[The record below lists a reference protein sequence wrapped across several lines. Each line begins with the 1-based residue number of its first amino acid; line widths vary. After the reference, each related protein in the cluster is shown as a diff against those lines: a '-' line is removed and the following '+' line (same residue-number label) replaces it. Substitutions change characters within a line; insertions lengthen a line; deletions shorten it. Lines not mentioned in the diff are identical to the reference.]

1 MTVLYSNDF
10 ESGDSNPAAGWTTL
24 DGSGMQVFK
33 ASVVSL
39 VAPRGTRVIG
49 RNAVGDAATC
59 DAVASPIENQ
69 AMRIACRVNDIANLR
84 IAGPILRVQS
94 KFKHYRFLLESD
106 GANVT
111 GRIVKY
117 DSGSYP
123 LATSAA
129 VAAATGDVIHIE
141 VYAIGSALSMY
152 FWKAEQSKP
161 ETPNVSATD
170 TAYPTGLV
178 GLMKFGASGVY
189 GVADDVVI
197 TDSAGGEDFFYAPDT
212 TPPTLSAPSAIQ
224 TGPST
229 ATVGATTDEGNGT
242 LYVVVTL
249 ASTQPSVA
257 QIKAGQN
264 SSGTAAVFA
273 TSATVNSTGAKT
285 FGITGLTAS
294 TTYYA
299 HLVHTDAAG
308 NDSNRVTSSSF
319 TTSAADTTPPVL
331 TNPVGTATGTTT
343 ATTGA
348 TTDEG
353 NGTLYAVVT
362 LLATPPTAIQI
373 KAGQNSS
380 GTSAAFAG
388 SVSINSGG
396 AKTIGA
402 TGLTASTLYYAHLVH
417 TDASGNNSNIVSS
430 SSFTTSA
437 AGDTTPPN
445 LSSPVGTATGP
456 STATVGATTDEGSGI
471 MYAVVTS
478 SATPPSAAQVLAGQ
492 TNTGASASWG
502 DNITVS
508 SIGAK
513 TLSAT
518 GLAPSTTY
526 YAYVMHRDAAGNN
539 SAVAASSS
547 FTTSA
552 APAGRITTPPLK
564 NNTGTLLA
572 NISGWTVN
580 VFNSTTGAF
589 VVQKTGLSTDSSG
602 VITFTDAAVVTGTTY
617 AYECAHDTYGRR
629 CPTALAS

>member
-1 MTVLYSNDF
+1 MTVLYSSDF

-24 DGSGMQVFK
+24 NGSGMQVFQ

-39 VAPRGTRVIG
+39 VAPRGTRIIG
-49 RNAVGDAATC
+49 RNSLGDSATC
-59 DAVASPIENQ
+59 NAVASPIGNQ
-69 AMRIACRVNDIANLR
+69 AMRMAYRVNSMADLR
-84 IAGPILRVQS
+84 IVGPMLRTQS
-94 KFKHYRFLLESD
+94 NIRHYRFLLESD
-106 GANVT
+106 GTNLT

-117 DSGSYP
+117 DNGSFT
-123 LATSAA
+123 LATSPGI
-129 VAAATGDVIHIE
+129 AAATGDVIHIE
-141 VYAIGSALSMY
+141 AYAIGSTLSMY
-152 FWKAEQSKP
+152 FWKAGQSKP
-161 ETPNVSATD
+161 VSPNVTVTD
-170 TAYPTGLV
+170 TSYPTGLI
-178 GLMKFGASGVY
+178 GLIKTGSSGY
-189 GVADDVVI
+189 GLADDVVI
-197 TDSAGGEDFFYAPDT
+197 TDGAGGEDFFYAPDT

-224 TGPST
+224 TGQST

-308 NDSNRVTSSSF
+308 NDSNRVTSPSF

-343 ATTGA
+343 ATMGA

-362 LLATPPTAIQI
+362 LLAAQPTAAQI

-380 GTSAAFAG
+380 GTSAAFVG

-430 SSFTTSA
+430 SSFTTNA

-445 LSSPVGTATGP
+445 LSSPVGTATG
-456 STATVGATTDEGSGI
+456 STTATVGATTDEGNGI

-492 TNTGASASWG
+492 TNTGASAPWG
-502 DNITVS
+502 GNITVS
-508 SIGAK
+508 SVGAK